1 MIVPA
6 QTGEH
11 LEHLISLA
19 HEYVTWMAAEI
30 QRQYPE
36 LDLAE
41 FTSEHAYDD
50 LRKKFPGEHVCL
62 LIAMH
67 DSELCGCV
75 ALGHLSEAICEVRT
89 LYVRPACRGMG
100 IGKLLVQ
107 AALDQARTLGYHTAR
122 LDTLAFMHGAQQ
134 LYRSLG
140 FYDIEPYLDLS
151 DSLKQYIRFFEMK
164 LIPPYDHRSAERLA
178 RFS

>member
-19 HEYVTWMAAEI
+19 HEYVTWMAGEI
-30 QRQYPE
+30 QQQYPE

-67 DSELCGCV
+67 DSELCGC
-75 ALGHLSEAICEVRT
+75 EVRT
-89 LYVRPACRGMG
+89 LYVRPACRGLG
-100 IGKLLVQ
+100 IGKQLVE
-107 AALDQARTLGYHTAR
+107 AVLDQARTLGYGTAR